1 MRAFCVL
8 LSLLAFASMSQ
19 AQVRVVDGDTLELN
33 SVIYRIEGIDAP
45 EFAQRCESSTGTTW
59 PCGESAT
66 DALINLVANANVECS
81 GRNMDDYG
89 RIIATCYANGI
100 DVGAALVQSGLA
112 WAFVRFSDTYTSQET
127 YARSQQ
133 LGIWQVPNTPPWE
146 FRAQKWSA
154 AANEAPDGCP
164 IKGNISDN
172 GRIYH
177 APWSPWYDRTRIN
190 VAKGERW
197 FCSEADAID
206 AGWRAPHWR

>member
-1 MRAFCVL
+1 MAVFCIL
-8 LSLLAFASMSQ
+8 LSFLTFASMSH
-19 AQVRVVDGDTLELN
+19 AQVRVVDGDTLEIN
-33 SVIYRIEGIDAP
+33 NVTYRIEGIDAP
-45 EFAQRCESSTGTTW
+45 EFAQRCQSATGAAW
-59 PCGESAT
+59 ACGETAT
-66 DALINLVANANVECS
+66 DALISLVANANVDCI

-112 WAFVRFSDTYTSQET
+112 WAFARFSDTYSPQEAQ
-127 YARSQQ
+127 ARSKQ
-133 LGIWQVPNTPPWE
+133 LGIWQVPNLPAWE

-154 AANEAPDGCP
+154 AANAAPDGCP

-190 VAKGERW
+190 IAKGERW
-197 FCSEADAID
+197 FCSEADALE
-206 AGWRAPHWR
+206 AGWRAPNWR